1 VNLDA
6 SDAEIVATF
15 SDAEGVSR
23 LDDGARAESALT
35 LKRVRDLEV
44 DNASAEWRV
53 GEGVVV
59 VYA

>member
-6 SDAEIVATF
+6 SDAEIAATF
-15 SDAEGVSR
+15 SKEGGG
-23 LDDGARAESALT
+23 DGMESALT
-35 LKRVRDLEV
+35 LKRMRDLDVGE
-44 DNASAEWRV
+44 AKAEWRV